1 MTKLIDKK
9 IRLMFL
15 AALFSIALI
24 IHAFSHFSSSFLE
37 MELQRK
43 QQELVTVSE
52 TSTEQVQRKYVTLVS
67 ALEFGSTLFSNYPDM
82 NEESIQQ
89 ILYRI
94 RELTIFRNVGAADP
108 KGNMIDLEYGGINI
122 SHRKYFTEALS
133 GRTAISEVII
143 VQTADDLQAIAVPIK
158 NDAGITGVLVGFMD
172 VDAVEREINDELA
185 SNIYIQIVDSTGEY
199 VTRAVDKDSLI
210 KSSNVWDDFHAVEFV
225 KGSLAQVQD
234 DVAHQKSGSI
244 TFKINDEERISY
256 YAPLGINNYY
266 IYSTMNSTSLK
277 ERTSA
282 VSQKVLKMALEMAG
296 AVLILI
302 AALYWYSKKAR
313 EEILESHKAMASSEE
328 IMRIALKES
337 RQVVFEYNVVSQ
349 ELHTKAGT
357 LTPLFHLETL
367 TQVPE
372 SILALNVIDEEFIP
386 EFLQLFERLKTSE
399 TSEALIRLHKNGSAT
414 WLKIIM
420 KNLYDSRQKIVNT
433 VGIIENVTEKKQE
446 ELHLQERAERDGLT
460 GLYNAATMKL
470 NINAL
475 LKSPWSSEYSHV
487 FALIDLDNFKTI
499 NDTFGHQYGDQVL
512 KDVSAILTKKFR
524 SNDIIGRLGGDEFV
538 LMALNVP
545 NFSAM
550 EHVFGELVEELN
562 IAYKKDGATVS
573 VSASLGIT
581 IAPQHGS
588 SFDELYQ
595 KSDEMLYEVKRN
607 NKNGYR
613 VYGS

>member
-1 MTKLIDKK
+1 
-9 IRLMFL
+9 
-15 AALFSIALI
+15 
-24 IHAFSHFSSSFLE
+24 
-37 MELQRK
+37 
-43 QQELVTVSE
+43 
-52 TSTEQVQRKYVTLVS
+52 
-67 ALEFGSTLFSNYPDM
+67 
-82 NEESIQQ
+82 
-89 ILYRI
+89 
-94 RELTIFRNVGAADP
+94 
-108 KGNMIDLEYGGINI
+108 
-122 SHRKYFTEALS
+122 
-133 GRTAISEVII
+133 
-143 VQTADDLQAIAVPIK
+143 
-158 NDAGITGVLVGFMD
+158 
-172 VDAVEREINDELA
+172 
-185 SNIYIQIVDSTGEY
+185 
-199 VTRAVDKDSLI
+199 
-210 KSSNVWDDFHAVEFV
+210 
-225 KGSLAQVQD
+225 
-234 DVAHQKSGSI
+234 
-244 TFKINDEERISY
+244 
-256 YAPLGINNYY
+256 
-266 IYSTMNSTSLK
+266 
-277 ERTSA
+277 
-282 VSQKVLKMALEMAG
+282 
-296 AVLILI
+296 
-302 AALYWYSKKAR
+302 
-313 EEILESHKAMASSEE
+313 
-328 IMRIALKES
+328 
-337 RQVVFEYNVVSQ
+337 
-349 ELHTKAGT
+349 
-357 LTPLFHLETL
+357 
-367 TQVPE
+367 
-372 SILALNVIDEEFIP
+372 
-386 EFLQLFERLKTSE
+386 
-399 TSEALIRLHKNGSAT
+399 
-414 WLKIIM
+414 M